1 MNTDGNIN
9 AIERHLADCE
19 EHDAWQDLQDQLEAA
34 RADAKEAEA
43 YAEELEKAMKKDW
56 NDGTIHGWNGGDCP
70 VHPETVVEY
79 WLWNGGCSDTTR
91 AGCLWWGHS
100 DSDVDCDIIAFR
112 VVKEYVEPALPAASR
127 VLWVNEEADGIH
139 VAYDSEEK
147 ARNCAAYSLVTR
159 IAVKYQE
166 VRE

>member
-1 MNTDGNIN
+1 MNTDGNMD
-9 AIERHLADCE
+9 AIDRHLADCE

-70 VHPETVVEY
+70 VHPETVVHAWFRSSVNKQCKADY
-79 WLWNGGCSDTTR
+79 LRWYKDANFLNT
-91 AGCLWWGHS
+91 
-100 DSDVDCDIIAFR
+100 DIIAFQ
-112 VVKEYVEPALPAASR
+112 VVKEYVEPK
-127 VLWVNEEADGIH
+127 VIWVNEYPAGN
-139 VAYDSEEK
+139 ASYKSEEA
-147 ARNCAAYSLVTR
+147 ARKSAGTAATR
-159 IAVKYQE
+159 IAVKYVE

>member
-1 MNTDGNIN
+1 MNTDGNMA

-70 VHPETVVEY
+70 VHPETVVEFWMRGDGWADY
-79 WLWNGGCSDTTR
+79 CK
-91 AGCLWWGHS
+91 AGELDWVHS
-100 DSDVDCDIIAFR
+100 EKSFDIIAFR
-112 VVKEYVEPALPAASR
+112 VVKQHVEPK
-127 VLWVNEEADGIH
+127 VIWVNEGKKGFKTYATEAD
-139 VAYDSEEK
+139 ALKY
-147 ARNCAAYSLVTR
+147 ARAEHLR
-159 IAVKYQE
+159 IAVKYVE
-166 VRE
+166 CKE